1 MRLIPLLV
9 ISLLFLSACGTPRRG
24 ENVAGPL
31 TLASEKEV
39 RGERYFMTYCNKCHP
54 LGESGV
60 GHALNNKPLPG
71 PLIRT
76 QVRLGAGAMPAFS
89 KEFLPDEKLDDL
101 IVYLQTLRKH

>member
-76 QVRLGAGAMPAFS
+76 RSAWERERCLLFPRSFFPTRNLTTS
-89 KEFLPDEKLDDL
+89 
-101 IVYLQTLRKH
+101 